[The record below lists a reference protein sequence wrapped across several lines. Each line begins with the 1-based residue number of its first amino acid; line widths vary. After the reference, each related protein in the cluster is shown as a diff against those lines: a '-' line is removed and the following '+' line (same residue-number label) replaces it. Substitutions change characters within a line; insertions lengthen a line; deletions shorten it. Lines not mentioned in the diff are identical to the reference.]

1 MKKNAICKTKRFY
14 ILLAFFIMIMSLLIA
29 LNIHRYLIRYKAN
42 QKQLLPFH
50 VTNNIK
56 KSFVLVKCYKDG
68 KYK

>member
-29 LNIHRYLIRYKAN
+29 LNIHRYLIKYKPN

-56 KSFVLVKCYKDG
+56 KSFVLVKYYKDG

>member
-1 MKKNAICKTKRFY
+1 
-14 ILLAFFIMIMSLLIA
+14 MSLLIA
-29 LNIHRYLIRYKAN
+29 LNIHRYLIKYKAN

-56 KSFVLVKCYKDG
+56 KSFVLVKYYKDG